1 MLRRE
6 LERLGEI
13 ALEVGDALARDPVDQ
28 VERDVVEAGAAEG
41 LCGGANTV
49 GARAPLER
57 FEQVRLEALCPERNA
72 IDTVLEEEGGE
83 LRGDRLGVRLDRRLG
98 GGWESG
104 KQSCKRGG
112 LRERRCAAA
121 EEDGL
126 DLVRE
131 QRALELQFCKER
143 VDVATVLPA
152 VPSHRHEV
160 AVAAAVRA
168 EREMDV
174 KVARARSSPQD
185 GGRDAPFW
193 NGTRQLVS
201 EV

>member
-1 MLRRE
+1 MLRLE

-28 VERDVVEAGAAEG
+28 VERDVVEAGVAEG
-41 LCGGANTV
+41 RDGGANIV

-57 FEQVRLEALCPERNA
+57 SSRCGWKLCAPSETRSTPCSRRSA
-72 IDTVLEEEGGE
+72 ASSVVTVSGFASTVVSAAGGK
-83 LRGDRLGVRLDRRLG
+83 RR
-98 GGWESG
+98 E
-104 KQSCKRGG
+104 QSCKRGG
-112 LRERRCAAA
+112 LGERRCAAA

-152 VPSHRHEV
+152 VPVTVTKS
-160 AVAAAVRA
+160 
-168 EREMDV
+168 
-174 KVARARSSPQD
+174 Q
-185 GGRDAPFW
+185 
-193 NGTRQLVS
+193 
-201 EV
+201 